1 MEQIINMILGQSNI
15 NLQAFGLNVQTVQPV
30 TVETIQAK
38 IKLIKQL
45 DSIPA
50 AHQFVEDFQIETV
63 NQLDSLMKMEAV
75 IGVKPTTEQIN
86 GINNKIDGII
96 NEIETRCSE
105 WSGPLGLTWGV
116 SGCLTPLYDLPD
128 VKRSDAIWV

>member
-15 NLQAFGLNVQTVQPV
+15 NLQAFGLNVQSVQTVQPV
-30 TVETIQAK
+30 TVEVIQAK
-38 IKLIKQL
+38 INLIKQL

-75 IGVKPTTEQIN
+75 IGVKPTTEQLN
-86 GINNKIDGII
+86 GINIKIDAII
-96 NEIETRCSE
+96 NELET
-105 WSGPLGLTWGV
+105 GLKNKMLAKLNGLGLGAL
-116 SGCLTPLYDLPD
+116 SGL
-128 VKRSDAIWV
+128 VR

>member
-38 IKLIKQL
+38 INLIKQL

-96 NEIETRCSE
+96 NELET
-105 WSGPLGLTWGV
+105 GLKNKLLAKLNGLGLGAL
-116 SGCLTPLYDLPD
+116 SGL
-128 VKRSDAIWV
+128 VH

>member
-15 NLQAFGLNVQTVQPV
+15 NLQAFGLNVQSVQTVQPV
-30 TVETIQAK
+30 TVEVIQAK
-38 IKLIKQL
+38 INLIKQL

-75 IGVKPTTEQIN
+75 IGVKPTTEQLN
-86 GINNKIDGII
+86 GINIKIDTII
-96 NEIETRCSE
+96 NELET
-105 WSGPLGLTWGV
+105 GLKNKMLAKLNGLGLGAL
-116 SGCLTPLYDLPD
+116 SGL
-128 VKRSDAIWV
+128 IH

>member
-38 IKLIKQL
+38 INLIKQL

-63 NQLDSLMKMEAV
+63 NQLDRLMKMEAV

-86 GINNKIDGII
+86 GINNKIDDII
-96 NEIETRCSE
+96 NELETGLKSKLLAKLN
-105 WSGPLGLTWGV
+105 GLGLGAL
-116 SGCLTPLYDLPD
+116 SGL
-128 VKRSDAIWV
+128 VH

>member
-30 TVETIQAK
+30 TIETIQAK
-38 IKLIKQL
+38 INLIKQL

-75 IGVKPTTEQIN
+75 IGVKPTIEQIN

-96 NEIETRCSE
+96 NELETNLKNKILGRLN
-105 WSGPLGLTWGV
+105 GLGLGAL
-116 SGCLTPLYDLPD
+116 SGL
-128 VKRSDAIWV
+128 VR

>member
-15 NLQAFGLNVQTVQPV
+15 NLQAFGLNVQSAQTVQPV
-30 TVETIQAK
+30 TVEVIQAK
-38 IKLIKQL
+38 INLIKQL

-75 IGVKPTTEQIN
+75 IGVKPTTEQLS
-86 GINNKIDGII
+86 GINNKIDAII
-96 NEIETRCSE
+96 NELET
-105 WSGPLGLTWGV
+105 GLKNKMLAKLNGLGLGAL
-116 SGCLTPLYDLPD
+116 SGL
-128 VKRSDAIWV
+128 VR

>member
-15 NLQAFGLNVQTVQPV
+15 NLQAFGLNVQSAQTVQPV
-30 TVETIQAK
+30 TVEVIQAK
-38 IKLIKQL
+38 INLIKQL

-75 IGVKPTTEQIN
+75 INVKPTTEQLV
-86 GINNKIDGII
+86 GINNKIDAII
-96 NEIETRCSE
+96 NELET
-105 WSGPLGLTWGV
+105 GLKNKMLAKLNGLGLGAL
-116 SGCLTPLYDLPD
+116 SGL
-128 VKRSDAIWV
+128 IH

>member
-38 IKLIKQL
+38 INLIKQL

-63 NQLDSLMKMEAV
+63 NQLDSLMKMEVV

-96 NEIETRCSE
+96 NELET
-105 WSGPLGLTWGV
+105 GLKNKLLAKLNGLGLGAL
-116 SGCLTPLYDLPD
+116 SGL
-128 VKRSDAIWV
+128 VH